1 MYLPANHRSRPNII
15 TGREVLRLLLIR
27 TAELHSKTA
36 VRHGVMVVRI
46 ATIRAAEVA
55 TVRHRLRRGVT
66 ARRLPAARRAAWDPA
81 LAEDLADG
89 TNSKFKRG

>member
-46 ATIRAAEVA
+46 ATTRAAGVA

-66 ARRLPAARRAAWDPA
+66 ARRLPAARRAAWVRAPRADPA
-81 LAEDLADG
+81 EG
-89 TNSKFKRG
+89 TNQNLRV

>member
-27 TAELHSKTA
+27 TGELHSKTA

-46 ATIRAAEVA
+46 ATTRAAGVA

-66 ARRLPAARRAAWDPA
+66 VRRLPAARRAAWGRAPRADPA
-81 LAEDLADG
+81 EG
-89 TNSKFKRG
+89 TKQNLHA